1 MKPIFRHTACAL
13 LGIGIALGAG
23 LTPPVAAAPASF
35 APYHLIKTVPL
46 PGDGGWDYLAVDSAA
61 RRVYITHSTH
71 VSVVD
76 LDTGAVIG
84 DIADTSGVHGV
95 AVDPKSGHG
104 FTSNGRSSTVTMF
117 DLKTLKPLKQI
128 PVGDGPDAI
137 EFDPAS
143 RRVFTFNGQA
153 QSSTAIDAATG
164 MVVGTISLPGRP
176 EFAVADGKGH
186 LYNNIEDKSQI
197 ADINARTLK
206 VEHVWPTAP
215 GEAPS
220 GLTMDLKTRR
230 LFSVCDNQKLVVMDA
245 DTGKV
250 VSTPIIGN
258 GPDAVR
264 FDPATHL
271 VFSPNGEDGT
281 MTILKEQS
289 PNSYAVVQTLTTQK
303 GARTMALD
311 EKTHRVL
318 TVTAAPLPA
327 APGANPRRR
336 SYVPGSFVL
345 LEYGN

>member
-1 MKPIFRHTACAL
+1 MKSIFRHAAGAL
-13 LGIGIALGAG
+13 LGVGITLGAG
-23 LTPPVAAAPASF
+23 LTPPVAAAPTS
-35 APYHLIKTVPL
+35 YHLVKTVPL

-61 RRVYITHSTH
+61 RRIYVSHSTH
-71 VSVVD
+71 VSVVNI
-76 LDTGAVIG
+76 DTGAIIG
-84 DIADTSGVHGV
+84 DITNTSGVHGV

-104 FTSNGRSSTVTMF
+104 FTSNGRDSTVTMF

-137 EFDPAS
+137 LFDPAS
-143 RRVFTFNGQA
+143 RRVFTFNGKA
-153 QSSTAIDAATG
+153 QSATAIDADTG
-164 MVVGTISLPGRP
+164 MVVGTITLPGRP

-186 LYNNIEDKSQI
+186 IYNNIEDKSQI
-197 ADINARTLK
+197 AALNARTLK

-250 VSTPIIGN
+250 VSAPTIGN
-258 GPDAVR
+258 GPDACSY
-264 FDPATHL
+264 DPATHL
-271 VFSPNGEDGT
+271 VFSPNGQDGT
-281 MTILKEQS
+281 VTILKEDS
-289 PNSYAVVQTLTTQK
+289 PDSYTLVQTLTTQR

-311 EKTHRVL
+311 EKTHRIL
-318 TVTAAPLPA
+318 TVTATAQPA
-327 APGANPRRR
+327 APGENPRRR

-345 LEYGN
+345 LEYGQ

>member
-1 MKPIFRHTACAL
+1 MKSIFRQATSAL
-13 LGIGIALGAG
+13 LGVGITLGAG
-23 LTPPVAAAPASF
+23 LMPPVAAAPT
-35 APYHLIKTVPL
+35 PYHLIKTVPL
-46 PGDGGWDYLAVDSAA
+46 PGDGGWDYLAVDSVA

-71 VSVVD
+71 VSVVNI
-76 LDTGAVIG
+76 DTGAIIG
-84 DIADTSGVHGV
+84 DITDTSGVHGV

-104 FTSNGRSSTVTMF
+104 FTSNGRDSTVTMF

-137 EFDPAS
+137 LFDPAT
-143 RRVFTFNGQA
+143 RRVFTFNGKG
-153 QSSTAIDAATG
+153 QSSTAIDADTG
-164 MVVGTISLPGRP
+164 SVVGTITLPGSP
-176 EFAVADGKGH
+176 EFAVSDGKGH
-186 LYNNIEDKSQI
+186 LYDNIEDKSEI
-197 ADINARTLK
+197 VALNARTLK

-215 GEAPS
+215 GTAPS
-220 GLTMDLKTRR
+220 GLTMDTKTRR

-250 VSTPIIGN
+250 VTTPTIGN
-258 GPDAVR
+258 GPDACN

-281 MTILKEQS
+281 VTILKETTADQ
-289 PNSYAVVQTLTTQK
+289 YQFVQTLATQR

-311 EKTHRVL
+311 EKTHRIL
-318 TVTAAPLPA
+318 TVAAKALPQ